1 MQLLQIELL
10 QRFETLAIEAQMSS
24 QSEEN
29 MFVQDLMHTDPMSD
43 IYQRKVGIDFLS
55 ATNAACS

>member
-1 MQLLQIELL
+1 
-10 QRFETLAIEAQMSS
+10 MSS